1 MAKAPVT
8 ESLFISG
15 SQGVLQAI
23 LDVPESALVNKVGIV
38 CHPHPQHQGTMLN
51 KVVHTLAR
59 ALNDL
64 HIPVLRFNFRGVGK
78 SAGDYANGEGEIED
92 VVAVADYVSQR
103 WPDAD
108 VWLGGF
114 SFGAVVAARAAVQIG
129 PQQLVTI
136 APAINILGEELT
148 EQPKMPWLIV
158 HGDADEIV
166 PVDDVKAWVGK
177 LEPGPELVLLPGTG
191 HFFHGHLVDLRQTL
205 VASLNGP
212 LGLMN

>member
-1 MAKAPVT
+1 MHCRCV
-8 ESLFISG
+8 LFRDAG
-15 SQGVLQAI
+15 GVAGQGRV
-23 LDVPESALVNKVGIV
+23 D
-38 CHPHPQHQGTMLN
+38 
-51 KVVHTLAR
+51 
-59 ALNDL
+59 
-64 HIPVLRFNFRGVGK
+64 
-78 SAGDYANGEGEIED
+78 
-92 VVAVADYVSQR
+92 
-103 WPDAD
+103 PDAD
-108 VWLGGF
+108 IWLGGF

-136 APAINILGEELT
+136 APAINILGEKLA

-166 PVDDVKAWVGK
+166 PVDDVKAWVDK
-177 LEPGPELVLLPGTG
+177 LESGPELVLLPGTG